1 MYQASFFFSAGW
13 LKHLVCASLAVDSI
27 SAVSWMADSQQGLLR
42 SAWLVGKAGC
52 LPGREQ
58 AKAWALREVWR
69 EADKA
74 DYGMHSSIAAKLT
87 KTGGGAPSNEAVRKF
102 FEKVDDDAD
111 WFPGKGNYEN
121 MGRPTVMTGQ
131 QRAAI
136 ARCAMI
142 MKKAGL
148 EPTYPR
154 IIAACPNAG
163 INSETNRPWSKKTV
177 YTILQ
182 EDCYDDDP
190 FLPWV
195 CKARFSKKAV
205 TTLMKKRRLD
215 FADYVLAM
223 RHQCIWFFSNLVWTD
238 LCNSII
244 PLSEKKANEM
254 ALARKGKKGW
264 ISPGSEMD
272 NVNLPGNPEVLKQK
286 GWDTM
291 RVWWFPMLSRGK
303 LHVDAP
309 PCSIAR

>member
-87 KTGGGAPSNEAVRKF
+87 KTGGGVPSNDAVRKF

-121 MGRPTVMTGQ
+121 MGRQTVMTGQ

-154 IIAACPNAG
+154 IIARGGARPLRSTAKLWG
-163 INSETNRPWSKKTV
+163 QSELLRTG
-177 YTILQ
+177 
-182 EDCYDDDP
+182 
-190 FLPWV
+190 
-195 CKARFSKKAV
+195 
-205 TTLMKKRRLD
+205 LD
-215 FADYVLAM
+215 
-223 RHQCIWFFSNLVWTD
+223 REIK
-238 LCNSII
+238 
-244 PLSEKKANEM
+244 SEF
-254 ALARKGKKGW
+254 R
-264 ISPGSEMD
+264 S
-272 NVNLPGNPEVLKQK
+272 
-286 GWDTM
+286 
-291 RVWWFPMLSRGK
+291 
-303 LHVDAP
+303 
-309 PCSIAR
+309 